1 MSNLIFSV
9 ELDIP
14 TDTLGDGSVPAV
26 QRHSK
31 KRIFGP
37 FCVRYKKMQ
46 QLM

>member
-14 TDTLGDGSVPAV
+14 AGKMGDGSVPAV

-31 KRIFGP
+31 KWL
-37 FCVRYKKMQ
+37 Q
-46 QLM
+46 QLMVLQ